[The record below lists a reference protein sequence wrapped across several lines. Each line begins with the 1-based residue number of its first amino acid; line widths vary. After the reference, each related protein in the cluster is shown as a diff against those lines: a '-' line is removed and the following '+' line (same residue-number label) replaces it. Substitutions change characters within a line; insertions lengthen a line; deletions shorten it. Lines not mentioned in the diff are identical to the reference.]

1 MHLLGSIVLQSL
13 PPEKKRSWPEHLG
26 DLVFAYNTTP
36 HSRTG
41 FSPFFLMFRR
51 EIRLPFDNLLG
62 DTDPDQ
68 ESSPDN
74 WVTLHQQRLQD
85 AYHHVKRR
93 LAQAAHYRKMVHDSK
108 AKVMDS
114 QIGDRV
120 YLRQHVLGRN
130 KIQDAYGPKVYK
142 VIQRRGSQDIYEIEP
157 VDGLGVSKWVN
168 RGQLRLCPRM
178 VLQNEAAKEDTVLTP
193 SVSLDKENLLQDEE
207 DT

>member
-1 MHLLGSIVLQSL
+1 MVHLLGSIVLQSL
-13 PPEKKRSWPEHLG
+13 PPEKKCSWPEHLG

-108 AKVMDS
+108 AKVMDL

-142 VIQRRGSQDIYEIEP
+142 VIQRRGSQTIHKWTVAPEVGRFHIGAFTDVEP
-157 VDGLGVSKWVN
+157 GHWGGHQVSAGMEPICQIIVYN
-168 RGQLRLCPRM
+168 HLPPS
-178 VLQNEAAKEDTVLTP
+178 DTIH
-193 SVSLDKENLLQDEE
+193 K
-207 DT
+207 